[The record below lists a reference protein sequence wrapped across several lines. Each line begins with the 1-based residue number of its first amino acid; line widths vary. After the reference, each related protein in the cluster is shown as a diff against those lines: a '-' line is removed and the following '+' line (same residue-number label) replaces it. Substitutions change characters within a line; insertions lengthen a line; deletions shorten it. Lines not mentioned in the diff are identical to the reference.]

1 MVHPQM
7 GTEFLWGSVNG
18 NNLQPS
24 LFKIP
29 GIVCPYINK
38 SFTWILLTGNPAVHS
53 KLVLSPGHYYLLS
66 LVLPNLLI
74 IHFRIWE
81 DLY

>member
-18 NNLQPS
+18 NDLQSP

-29 GIVCPYINK
+29 GTVSPYINE
-38 SFTWILLTGNPAVHS
+38 SFIWILLTGNPAVHS
-53 KLVLSPGHYYLLS
+53 KLVLSPGHYYLPS
-66 LVLPNLLI
+66 LVFSNLLI
-74 IHFRIWE
+74 IHFRI
-81 DLY
+81 